1 MIVRAVTPPGSFG
14 KVFGFVSMGFNL
26 AGMTAPLLF
35 GWLMDQGQPRSIF
48 LLVVAF
54 TVLSLPL
61 LVGKAA
67 RSKA

>member
-1 MIVRAVTPPGSFG
+1 
-14 KVFGFVSMGFNL
+14 
-26 AGMTAPLLF
+26 
-35 GWLMDQGQPRSIF
+35 MDQGQPRSIF